1 MKKTLF
7 FTVILAVLALG
18 ALSAQYQEIYAQPYP
33 VDQNGMPDPD
43 DVSIS
48 GVDAVQNLE
57 TENADN
63 FIGLTEPITKITV
76 YGGALIRDNGW
87 SAGQHADVEYFN
99 VRFYNL
105 SGTWTQPP
113 QPLTAEVSGTYTVKL
128 YDSFGDGW
136 DGSLLDVLVNGVV
149 VLNDITLSDGEGP
162 EAYTFFANAGDE
174 ITTIFTAGQ
183 YPFEN
188 SYEILDPD
196 NAVIATDGEG
206 NSVPTGLNIP
216 QPLIA
221 EETGTYT
228 VNLYDSYGDGWNG
241 GRLDVL
247 VNGVVVWDDITLSD
261 GEGPEA
267 YTFFANAGDEIITI
281 FVPGSCPDE
290 NSYQIHDPNN
300 VVIATDGEGNNVPT
314 GFNIPQPL
322 IAPETGTYTVNLYDD
337 YGDGWDAGS
346 LDVLV
351 NGIVVLNNIT
361 LSDGAGPEAYTFS
374 ANAGD
379 EITTLFM
386 SGDYPEENWY
396 EILDPDD
403 VIIATDGPNPRGI
416 GFVPVFEPEPPDWM
430 IPVKEYL
437 ALPVTVTFIANIDL
451 ETDWP
456 FCQYDIILPE
466 AVNLAQGWFSAQICV
481 DQETQAWFAWSVCDP
496 AYGDGYSWEYS
507 SGKSRNLGSN
517 VGFNLGNVR
526 GELAHDMAFRLYTG
540 EEITNDITV
549 PGPESTLGGTLPD
562 ELQGTDA
569 IIYTVEST
577 GVRNVTVLKPAEFT
591 GEWYC
596 WLQDV
601 VGLRAAANP
610 IPADTESWTFYEVL
624 FEAKAPV
631 TVVISG
637 RDLNTVPVE
646 LSSFTATITAQNYV
660 QLTWVSQS
668 ESNIMGYNL
677 YRNDSLDLSSA
688 VKITDLIEGTNT
700 SEVHTYTYL
709 DQELEQV
716 GTYYY
721 WLQVSDLDGSSIY
734 HSPVSV
740 VFTEGEEGG
749 APPVTFKTSLENA
762 YPNPFNPNTN
772 IRYQLENPGNVKID
786 IFNARGQ
793 LVRSFSSYHDA
804 AGYYQ
809 INWDGR
815 DSSGKAVSSGVYQY
829 KMTSG
834 KYHSTKKMVLKK

>member
-1 MKKTLF
+1 M
-7 FTVILAVLALG
+7 
-18 ALSAQYQEIYAQPYP
+18 
-33 VDQNGMPDPD
+33 
-43 DVSIS
+43 
-48 GVDAVQNLE
+48 
-57 TENADN
+57 
-63 FIGLTEPITKITV
+63 
-76 YGGALIRDNGW
+76 
-87 SAGQHADVEYFN
+87 
-99 VRFYNL
+99 
-105 SGTWTQPP
+105 
-113 QPLTAEVSGTYTVKL
+113 
-128 YDSFGDGW
+128 
-136 DGSLLDVLVNGVV
+136 NGVV
-149 VLNDITLSDGEGP
+149 VLANIALSDGYGP
-162 EAYTFFANAGDE
+162 EAYTFTANAGDE
-174 ITTIFTAGQ
+174 ITTNFTASDWA
-183 YPFEN
+183 YET
-188 SYEILDPD
+188 SYEILDPN

-206 NSVPTGLNIP
+206 NSVPTGIGTYDS
-216 QPLIA
+216 QPLVA
-221 EETGTYT
+221 PETGIYT
-228 VNLYDSYGDGWNG
+228 VNLYDEYGDGWDTSN
-241 GRLDVL
+241 LNVY
-247 VNGVVVWDDITLSD
+247 VNGIVVLENITLAT
-261 GEGPEA
+261 GTGPEA
-267 YTFFANAGDEIITI
+267 YTFNAATGDEICAI
-281 FVPGSCPDE
+281 FTAGAW
-290 NSYQIHDPNN
+290 PN
-300 VVIATDGEGNNVPT
+300 
-314 GFNIPQPL
+314 
-322 IAPETGTYTVNLYDD
+322 
-337 YGDGWDAGS
+337 
-346 LDVLV
+346 
-351 NGIVVLNNIT
+351 
-361 LSDGAGPEAYTFS
+361 
-374 ANAGD
+374 
-379 EITTLFM
+379 
-386 SGDYPEENWY
+386 ENWY
-396 EILDPDD
+396 EILDPNG

-416 GFVPVFEPEPPDWM
+416 GFISTLEVDEPDWNN
-430 IPVKEYL
+430 PVKEYL
-437 ALPVTVTFIANIDL
+437 ALPVTTTFITDL
-451 ETDWP
+451 EWGYTWP
-456 FCQYDIILPE
+456 FYQYDIILPE
-466 AVNLAQGWFSAQICV
+466 PVNMAEGWFSAQSSI
-481 DQETQAWFAWSVCDP
+481 DDGALGWFMWSVCDD
-496 AYGDGYSWEYS
+496 AYGDAFAWQYAGA
-507 SGKSRNLGSN
+507 KSRNSDNSAMATNGD
-517 VGFNLGNVR
+517 VR
-526 GELAHDMAFRLYTG
+526 GVKYYDMAFRLYTD
-540 EEITNDITV
+540 EDITNDITV
-549 PGPESTLGGTLPD
+549 PGPESTLGGTMPA

-596 WLQDV
+596 WLQDI

-631 TVVISG
+631 TVVIDE

-646 LSSFTATITAQNYV
+646 LSSFTAAITAQNYV

-677 YRNDSLDLSSA
+677 YRNDSLDLSCA
-688 VKITDLIEGTNT
+688 VKITDLIAGTNT
-700 SEVHTYTYL
+700 SEAHTYTYL

>member
-1 MKKTLF
+1 MKKALLF
-7 FTVILAVLALG
+7 AMLLAVLALG
-18 ALSAQYQEIYAQPYP
+18 ALSAQIREIYSQPYP
-33 VDQNGMPDPD
+33 VDADGMPSTDQAYT
-43 DVSIS
+43 STLATAHN
-48 GVDAVQNLE
+48 VDYRY
-57 TENADN
+57 ADN
-63 FIGLTEPITKITV
+63 FSGLTEPITKITV
-76 YGGALIRDNGW
+76 YGVSSLWNDDWFA
-87 SAGQHADVEYFN
+87 ADPAATEPFH
-99 VRFYNL
+99 VRFYNYVAV
-105 SGTWTQPP
+105 WTQPP
-113 QPLTAEVSGTYTVKL
+113 QPLIAEVTGTYTVNL

-162 EAYTFFANAGDE
+162 EDYTFFANAGDE

-221 EETGTYT
+221 PETGTYT

-247 VNGVVVWDDITLSD
+247 VNGVVVWDDITLSE

-361 LSDGAGPEAYTFS
+361 LSGGAGPEAYTFT
-374 ANAGD
+374 ANTGD
-379 EITTLFM
+379 EITTLFIAG
-386 SGDYPEENWY
+386 SYANENWY
-396 EILDPDD
+396 EILDPSG
-403 VIIATDGPNPRGI
+403 VVIATDGPDPQGI
-416 GFVPVFEPEPPDWM
+416 GFVPTYEVDEPDWNN
-430 IPVKEYL
+430 PAHEYL
-437 ALPVTVTFIANIDL
+437 ALDVTTTYIGPTNLIGDPEFY
-451 ETDWP
+451 
-456 FCQYDIILPE
+456 QYDIILPE
-466 AVNLAQGWFSAQICV
+466 PVNMAEGWVSV
-481 DQETQAWFAWSVCDP
+481 QASIDDGATTWFLWSVCD
-496 AYGDGYSWEYS
+496 ADYGDGSSWQYAAA
-507 SGKSRNLGSN
+507 KSRDTSN
-517 VGFNLGNVR
+517 TAYVANGNDRGQKFN
-526 GELAHDMAFRLYTG
+526 DMAFRLYTDDG
-540 EEITNDITV
+540 IIV

-577 GVRNVTVLKPAEFT
+577 GIRNVTVLKPAEFT

-596 WLQDV
+596 WLQDI

-631 TVVISG
+631 TVVIDE

-660 QLTWVSQS
+660 KLAWTSQS

-677 YRNDSLDLSSA
+677 YRNESLDLSA
-688 VKITDLIEGTNT
+688 AIKITDLIAGTNT
-700 SEVHTYTYL
+700 SEAHTYTYL
-709 DQELEQV
+709 DRELEQT

-734 HSPVSV
+734 HGPINV
-740 VFTEGEEGG
+740 VFSQGEEGG
-749 APPVTFKTSLENA
+749 TPDIPFVTKLENA

-772 IRYQLENPGNVKID
+772 IRYQLEKPGDVKID
-786 IFNARGQ
+786 IYNARGQ
-793 LVRSFSSYHDA
+793 LVRSFSSYHAA